1 MTEKPDYPN
10 LRDSTPFRWR
20 VASMFAPP
28 MWAEF
33 VLPFVERYFQGLTTG
48 TRGAHIEDWVY
59 QAVAD
64 GASYVFTHVAE
75 IMNDPET
82 VTKVRALIHA
92 ARQVEQMLQQGA
104 TRARIGERVTPA
116 GQERFWDHWPE

>member
-1 MTEKPDYPN
+1 MGSFHYCALSAQE
-10 LRDSTPFRWR
+10 
-20 VASMFAPP
+20 V
-28 MWAEF
+28 
-33 VLPFVERYFQGLTTG
+33 
-48 TRGAHIEDWVY
+48 EDWVY